1 MSWTRGRAATHAR
14 LARNSWPHP
23 ETGLPKLSFALVAFF
38 ASAALPLQASAGGY
52 ERTFEF
58 GPSPVEVRLNYGD
71 PTPGAVAL
79 AGEGSLRSSLPGK
92 GRLTVR
98 VPYVVGEAATLGNT
112 QVAASYDLEHG
123 TELLPRVSL
132 VAEVDL
138 PTAKGAVGAR
148 PGLKVTATKSLGSG
162 LFEAIHVESDLS
174 TDTAALAPSYRAAVG
189 ASFRLPVL
197 TRASLDFVALRPAVA
212 TGAPSQNLVQLGM
225 SHAFANRTNL
235 RLGLGSDCRSLRASF
250 GIDRRF

>member
-1 MSWTRGRAATHAR
+1 MSSTRGRAATHTR

-23 ETGLPKLSFALVAFF
+23 ETGLPKFSFALVVFF
-38 ASAALPLQASAGGY
+38 ASAALPLHASAGGY
-52 ERTFEF
+52 ERTFEL

-79 AGEGSLRSSLPGK
+79 AGEGSVRSALPGE

-98 VPYVVGEAATLGNT
+98 VPYVVGEVATLGNT
-112 QVAASYDLEHG
+112 QVAASYDLEHD

-132 VAEVDL
+132 AAEVDL
-138 PTAKGAVGAR
+138 PTAKKAVGAR

-162 LFEAIHVESDLS
+162 LFEAIHAESDLS
-174 TDTAALAPSYRAAVG
+174 TDTVEVSPSYRAAVG
-189 ASFRLPVL
+189 ASFRLPAA
-197 TRASLDFVALRPAVA
+197 TRASLDFVALRPGAA
-212 TGAPSQNLVQLGM
+212 TGAPSENLVQLGM
-225 SHAFANRTNL
+225 SHTFANRTNL
-235 RLGLGSDCRSLRASF
+235 RVGLGSDCRTLRASF